1 MLEIYK
7 DGFVFRKSRR
17 ENKKYDVFKNDDYI
31 TSFGGIKESG
41 LPYQQYRDKLG
52 LYSKYDH
59 NDKKRRDRYY
69 LRHGNAHKNTA
80 KWFAHRYLW

>member
-69 LRHGNAHKNTA
+69 LRHGNALKNTA
-80 KWFAHRYLW
+80 KWFAARYLW